1 MPYFPALLIQPT
13 LPDCPTPPNACPAFS
28 ATRVAGQPGLVAS
41 DCSCLRGMT
50 RGAVEQACV
59 CAAGSYFPADSGVFR
74 ALADIASARP
84 CLPCELA
91 TYKSSDANAAC
102 DACPQGMSTGRLGAT
117 AKDECVCA
125 PTQYIA
131 VSPTDPAS
139 PRCVDCPIGAICNG
153 RAGAR
158 EMRVAPG
165 YWRYSEDSFRFYEV
179 RGAGAAAGLIELCQC
194 SAQADAAS
202 QRWARRD
209 AQRASPRGG

>member
-1 MPYFPALLIQPT
+1 MDISEFCGSVPDFPAMVVQPSLL
-13 LPDCPTPPNACPAFS
+13 DCPTPLNACPDFS
-28 ATRVAGQPGLVAS
+28 ATQVAGQPGLVAS

-50 RGAVEQACV
+50 RRAVEQACV
-59 CAAGSYFPADSGVFR
+59 CAAGSSFPADSGKYR
-74 ALADIASARP
+74 ELADIAEARP

-117 AKDECVCA
+117 AKEECVCAA

-131 VSPTDPAS
+131 VSLTDPAN

-165 YWRYSEDSFRFYEV
+165 YWRYSEDSFRFYQV
-179 RGAGAAAGLIELCQC
+179 RCADAAAGLIEHGQC
-194 SAQADAAS
+194 SA
-202 QRWARRD
+202 
-209 AQRASPRGG
+209 